1 MSFIWKLFWE
11 FPLTA
16 AVTLFLPAFYFFVL
30 ATVSPITIQN
40 YFYSYPGKLNLV
52 NWFLSSLF
60 HASVGH
66 LLSNIAFL
74 YFLGRAVEAK
84 VGKGKWLLF
93 YLMAGIISM
102 MADSIIRGFMLG
114 DRRIPSV
121 GASGAISGLAAIAA
135 LLSPVTYR
143 IAGHNFPFPVFL
155 VAWMMVYTDF
165 MLAFSSDMIAH
176 WAHLAGFFSV
186 FMTAYLLNPADQ
198 ARIKNGFIFNFTFF
212 VLTVI
217 LLYLIENR

>member
-30 ATVSPITIQN
+30 ATVPPITIQN

-52 NWFLSSLF
+52 NWILSSLF

-114 DRRIPSV
+114 DR
-121 GASGAISGLAAIAA
+121 
-135 LLSPVTYR
+135 
-143 IAGHNFPFPVFL
+143 
-155 VAWMMVYTDF
+155 
-165 MLAFSSDMIAH
+165 
-176 WAHLAGFFSV
+176 
-186 FMTAYLLNPADQ
+186 
-198 ARIKNGFIFNFTFF
+198 
-212 VLTVI
+212 
-217 LLYLIENR
+217 

>member
-1 MSFIWKLFWE
+1 M
-11 FPLTA
+11 P
-16 AVTLFLPAFYFFVL
+16 VFYFLVL
-30 ATVSPITIQN
+30 FTLPHSTVVQ
-40 YFYSYPGKLNLV
+40 YFYSYPGKFNLM
-52 NWFLSSLF
+52 NWILSSMF

-93 YLMAGIISM
+93 YFMAGIISM
-102 MADSIIRGFMLG
+102 MADSMIRGFMLG
-114 DRRIPSV
+114 DKRIPTV
-121 GASGAISGLAAIAA
+121 GASGAIAGLAAIAA
-135 LLSPVTYR
+135 LLSPVSYR
-143 IAGHNFPFPVFL
+143 IAGYNFPFPVFL
-155 VAWMMVYTDF
+155 VAWIMVYTDI
-165 MLAFSSDMIAH
+165 MQAFSSDLVAH

-186 FMTAYLLNPADQ
+186 FITAYLLNPEDQ